1 MPPRW
6 PREPDRNDPEFRRLD
21 DRMTFAF
28 HVALFSASN
37 SGLWFFKIFQKA
49 DWSWAVW
56 VTGVW
61 AAILFAHALYIFT
74 VANYAPNTDG

>member
-1 MPPRW
+1 
-6 PREPDRNDPEFRRLD
+6 
-21 DRMTFAF
+21 MTFAF

-74 VANYAPNTDG
+74 IANYTPNTDG